1 MEQARNVVSASQEC
15 WSLTQPLTRP
25 LESYFRDKITNG
37 STITI
42 LSSPSLCIPTTIVS
56 TYSRKPTPSPL
67 YYTMKYISKAEDN
80 THSKALT
87 VTSAVAKALS
97 ASNNGHDQGR
107 SMLIKTYN
115 KSRHR
120 EVGIPD
126 AISHLLDYSDVLTGA
141 TFQNIYTTHLLNHLR
156 RSTMGRTI
164 SHQWTLETIIRKFR
178 PSVT

>member
-1 MEQARNVVSASQEC
+1 
-15 WSLTQPLTRP
+15 
-25 LESYFRDKITNG
+25 
-37 STITI
+37 
-42 LSSPSLCIPTTIVS
+42 
-56 TYSRKPTPSPL
+56 
-67 YYTMKYISKAEDN
+67 MKYISKAEDN

-178 PSVT
+178 PSVTRDNVQLTVGENGLRKAKSLCLRLCPCALLIVMAKANLTGN